1 MYAHLTTRC
10 TSLDASA
17 NVRGR
22 RRHGVDAEIEGVL
35 IRVHRAWVERRENYW
50 NKTAADRKA

>member
-1 MYAHLTTRC
+1 
-10 TSLDASA
+10 
-17 NVRGR
+17 VRGR

-50 NKTAADRKA
+50 KKTAADRKA

>member
-10 TSLDASA
+10 ISLDARA
-17 NVRGR
+17 NAPAR
-22 RRHGVDAEIEGVL
+22 RWHSVDAEIEGVL

-50 NKTAADRKA
+50 KKTAADRKA